1 MPDLEYTL
9 GINPGSTSKVLDGIK
24 AQLLGLGAVAFGG
37 SLLSRGFQFNQTM
50 YDGEK
55 AIQAIVQQF
64 QFLNAE
70 AAKPV
75 AAKAMQQLVDLE
87 PKVAGSL
94 ADIVNGFVSTAA
106 ASAGVGLTVD
116 QNIDL
121 VGRFANALA
130 KLNMPIDQVG
140 QELRSILTGNIGADS
155 QLAKT
160 LGITN
165 EMADAAKKA
174 GTLYGLLRDK
184 LGLLGEAGD
193 NAATAFSS
201 FKSAVDKAA
210 GALASGLFET
220 AISNS
225 GSLSGEIDKNKEA
238 FQDLG
243 SAIGMVAREVIKF
256 ASFVNEAAKEAAYWV
271 AVATEMVS
279 TGRGFDEITAEM
291 EAISNAQRHAAETA
305 REQAAAEKEAGHAA
319 ADANAMR
326 AKSAAEA
333 AAATAKAGLT
343 QDPEKAAKAKKK
355 KEKEDD
361 TSFDPD
367 KAAKVFDDIID
378 KQGQLD
384 ELKRASAMDEMTTAQ
399 KVAAV
404 RAQIA
409 EEEARAAALQSDFV
423 RDEVKILDSSLKQ
436 VQLQRELGSLQREQN
451 REAEDAAKKA
461 QDKAEQQRKAREQMA
476 GARNDLM
483 GELAILKE
491 QADGHDKKAKA
502 IQRELDIEKEKQAII
517 AKTGA
522 SEADALRMAKE
533 KAGYEDRI
541 AKRKERNS
549 NRDEQQGAHIG
560 GVTRRTMMGGSSEG
574 AFADLQKSTSRFD
587 ALQKQPFGAGALA
600 PNGDSTRTDPM
611 GRASRG
617 GVDSTSRQMSKL
629 MGQTN
634 TTPLSGRIAAA
645 TTNAP
650 PKPPGPAKVEQDPAV
665 GKLDQILSEL
675 TRIRTT

>member
-9 GINPGSTSKVLDGIK
+9 GINPGSTAKVLDGIRN
-24 AQLLGLGAVAFGG
+24 QLIGLGVVAFAGG
-37 SLLSRGFQFNQTM
+37 ILKRGLEFNQTM

-55 AIQAIVQQF
+55 AVSKIIQQF
-64 QFLNAE
+64 QGLNA
-70 AAKPV
+70 AAADNA

-87 PKVAGSL
+87 PKVAGGL
-94 ADIVNGFVSTAA
+94 ADLVNGFVSTAA
-106 ASAGVGLTVD
+106 ASASVGISTAE
-116 QNIDL
+116 NIDL
-121 VGRFANALA
+121 VGKFANVLGGLGA
-130 KLNMPIDQVG
+130 PIEQVG

-155 QLAKT
+155 TIAKT

-165 EMADAAKKA
+165 EMAEAAKKA
-174 GTLYGLLRDK
+174 GNLYGLLNDK
-184 LGLLGEAGD
+184 LGMMGQASD
-193 NAATAFSS
+193 NAASRFSS
-201 FKSAVDKAA
+201 FQSAVDKLA
-210 GALASGLFET
+210 GALAEGLFEQALDGSVRLT
-220 AISNS
+220 DSLNENIESARTLGAAIASLTAELSDGIAVIGEWGKAWKISFGMYADMLVNGTSEAEAMANAEDELTDAVNEQGKAATAAAVAIS
-225 GSLSGEIDKNKEA
+225 
-238 FQDLG
+238 
-243 SAIGMVAREVIKF
+243 
-256 ASFVNEAAKEAAYWV
+256 
-271 AVATEMVS
+271 
-279 TGRGFDEITAEM
+279 
-291 EAISNAQRHAAETA
+291 
-305 REQAAAEKEAGHAA
+305 A
-319 ADANAMR
+319 ADAQR
-326 AKSAAEA
+326 AKSAKETAAEIEATKKRLGTGAAPETKADTAPKRKEETSEYVADEILSKQEKLNDLKRQSAEDEMSSAEKIASLRERIA
-333 AAATAKAGLT
+333 AAAEYEATIKSIDVAG
-343 QDPEKAAKAKKK
+343 DPRVALDAETKRVELARELA
-355 KEKEDD
+355 
-361 TSFDPD
+361 
-367 KAAKVFDDIID
+367 
-378 KQGQLD
+378 QL
-384 ELKRASAMDEMTTAQ
+384 LR
-399 KVAAV
+399 
-404 RAQIA
+404 
-409 EEEARAAALQSDFV
+409 EEARA
-423 RDEVKILDSSLKQ
+423 EE
-436 VQLQRELGSLQREQN
+436 ELAQ
-451 REAEDAAKKA
+451 KA
-461 QDKAEQQRKAREQMA
+461 QDKAEQQRKARDEIA

-491 QADGHDKKAKA
+491 QAAGHDKKAKA

-587 ALQKQPFGAGALA
+587 ALQRSKFGAGALA
-600 PNGDSTRTDPM
+600 PSRDSSEIDPM

>member
-9 GINPGSTSKVLDGIK
+9 GINPGSTAKVLDGIRN
-24 AQLLGLGAVAFGG
+24 QLIGLGVVAFAGG
-37 SLLSRGFQFNQTM
+37 ILKRGLEFNQTM

-55 AIQAIVQQF
+55 AVSKIIQQF
-64 QFLNAE
+64 QGLNA
-70 AAKPV
+70 AAADN
-75 AAKAMQQLVDLE
+75 AAARAMQQLVDLE
-87 PKVAGSL
+87 PKVAGGL
-94 ADIVNGFVSTAA
+94 ADLVNGFVSTAA
-106 ASAGVGLTVD
+106 ASASVGISTA

-121 VGRFANALA
+121 VGKFANVLGG
-130 KLNMPIDQVG
+130 LGLPIEQVG

-155 QLAKT
+155 TIAKT

-165 EMADAAKKA
+165 EMAEAAKKA
-174 GTLYGLLRDK
+174 GNLYGLLNDK
-184 LGLLGEAGD
+184 LGMMGQASD
-193 NAATAFSS
+193 NAASRFSS
-201 FKSAVDKAA
+201 FQSAVDKLA
-210 GALASGLFET
+210 GALAEGLFEQ
-220 AISNS
+220 ALD
-225 GSLSGEIDKNKEA
+225 GSVRLTDSLNENIESA
-238 FQDLG
+238 RTLG
-243 SAIGMVAREVIKF
+243 A
-256 ASFVNEAAKEAAYWV
+256 
-271 AVATEMVS
+271 AVASLTAELADDIAVIGEWGQAWKVSFGMYADMLVNGTSEAEAMANAEDELTEAVNARAKATTAAAAAGSRSKPGAGGSGMSGLDMDPKRKEEKPEHVA
-279 TGRGFDEITAEM
+279 DEILSKQEKLNDLKRQSAEDEM
-291 EAISNAQRHAAETA
+291 SSAEKIA
-305 REQAAAEKEAGHAA
+305 SLRERIAAAAEYEATIKSIDVAGDPRVAL
-319 ADANAMR
+319 DAETKRVELAR
-326 AKSAAEA
+326 ELA
-333 AAATAKAGLT
+333 
-343 QDPEKAAKAKKK
+343 
-355 KEKEDD
+355 
-361 TSFDPD
+361 
-367 KAAKVFDDIID
+367 
-378 KQGQLD
+378 QL
-384 ELKRASAMDEMTTAQ
+384 LR
-399 KVAAV
+399 
-404 RAQIA
+404 
-409 EEEARAAALQSDFV
+409 EEARA
-423 RDEVKILDSSLKQ
+423 EE
-436 VQLQRELGSLQREQN
+436 EL
-451 REAEDAAKKA
+451 AKKA
-461 QDKAEQQRKAREQMA
+461 QDKAEQQRKARDEIA

>member
-9 GINPGSTSKVLDGIK
+9 GINPGSTAKVLDGIK

-64 QFLNAE
+64 QGLNAE

-75 AAKAMQQLVDLE
+75 AANAMRQLVELE

-94 ADIVNGFVSTAA
+94 KDIVTGFVSTAA
-106 ASAGVGLTVD
+106 ASAGVGLTVE

-121 VGRFANALA
+121 VGRFANALG
-130 KLNMPIDQVG
+130 KLGTPVDQVG

-174 GTLYGLLRDK
+174 GNLYELLRDK
-184 LGLLGEAGD
+184 LGQIGEAGD
-193 NAATAFSS
+193 NAATAFSN
-201 FKSAVDKAA
+201 FQSAVDKAA
-210 GALASGLFET
+210 GALASGLFEA
-220 AISNS
+220 AITNS
-225 GSLSGEIDKNKEA
+225 ASLAAEVDKNRET
-238 FQDLG
+238 FQALG
-243 SAIGMVAREVIKF
+243 SAIGLVAREVIKF

-271 AVATEMVS
+271 AVAREMVT
-279 TGRGFDEITAEM
+279 TGRGFDEITSEM
-291 EAISNAQRHAAETA
+291 EAISNAQKHAAETA
-305 REQAAAEKEAGHAA
+305 REQAAAEKEAGKAA
-319 ADANAMR
+319 AEANAQR
-326 AKSAAEA
+326 AKSAKETAAEIEATKKRLGTGAAPETKADTAPKRKEETSEHVADEILSKQEKLNDLKRQSAEDEMSSAEKIASLRERIA
-333 AAATAKAGLT
+333 AAAEYEATIKSIDVAG
-343 QDPEKAAKAKKK
+343 DPRVALDAETKRVELARELA
-355 KEKEDD
+355 
-361 TSFDPD
+361 
-367 KAAKVFDDIID
+367 
-378 KQGQLD
+378 QL
-384 ELKRASAMDEMTTAQ
+384 LR
-399 KVAAV
+399 
-404 RAQIA
+404 
-409 EEEARAAALQSDFV
+409 EEARA
-423 RDEVKILDSSLKQ
+423 EE
-436 VQLQRELGSLQREQN
+436 EL
-451 REAEDAAKKA
+451 AKKA
-461 QDKAEQQRKAREQMA
+461 QDKAEQQRKARDEIA

-491 QADGHDKKAKA
+491 QAAGHDKKAKA

-587 ALQKQPFGAGALA
+587 ALQRSKFGAGALA
-600 PNGDSTRTDPM
+600 PSRDSSEIDPM

-675 TRIRTT
+675 TRIRTS

>member
-9 GINPGSTSKVLDGIK
+9 GINPGSTSKVLDGIRN
-24 AQLLGLGAVAFGG
+24 QLIGLGVVAFAGG
-37 SLLSRGFQFNQTM
+37 ILKRGLEFNQTM

-55 AIQAIVQQF
+55 AVSKIIQQF
-64 QFLNAE
+64 QGLNA
-70 AAKPV
+70 AAADN
-75 AAKAMQQLVDLE
+75 AAARAMQQLVDLE
-87 PKVAGSL
+87 PKVAGGL
-94 ADIVNGFVSTAA
+94 ADLVNGFVSTAA
-106 ASAGVGLTVD
+106 ASASVGISTAE
-116 QNIDL
+116 NIDL
-121 VGRFANALA
+121 VGKFANVLGGL
-130 KLNMPIDQVG
+130 KMPIDQVG

-155 QLAKT
+155 QVAKT

-165 EMADAAKKA
+165 EMAEAAKNA
-174 GTLYGLLRDK
+174 GNLYGLLNDK
-184 LGLLGEAGD
+184 LGLMGQASD
-193 NAATAFSS
+193 NAASRFSS
-201 FKSAVDKAA
+201 FQSAVDKLA
-210 GALASGLFET
+210 GALASGLFEQ
-220 AISNS
+220 ALD
-225 GSLSGEIDKNKEA
+225 GSVRLTDSLNENIESA
-238 FQDLG
+238 RTLG
-243 SAIGMVAREVIKF
+243 SAIASLTAEISDGIAVIGEWGKAWKISFGMYADMLFNGTSEVE
-256 ASFVNEAAKEAAYWV
+256 AMANAEDELTDAVNEQGKAATAA
-271 AVATEMVS
+271 AVA
-279 TGRGFDEITAEM
+279 
-291 EAISNAQRHAAETA
+291 IS
-305 REQAAAEKEAGHAA
+305 A
-319 ADANAMR
+319 ADAMR
-326 AKSAAEA
+326 AKSAKETAAEIEATKKRLGTGAEPETKAVTTPNRKEEKPEHIADEILTKQEKLNDLKRQSAEDEMSSAEKIASLRERIA
-333 AAATAKAGLT
+333 AAAEYEATIKSIDVAG
-343 QDPEKAAKAKKK
+343 DPRVALDAETKRVELARELA
-355 KEKEDD
+355 
-361 TSFDPD
+361 
-367 KAAKVFDDIID
+367 
-378 KQGQLD
+378 QL
-384 ELKRASAMDEMTTAQ
+384 LR
-399 KVAAV
+399 
-404 RAQIA
+404 
-409 EEEARAAALQSDFV
+409 EEARA
-423 RDEVKILDSSLKQ
+423 EE
-436 VQLQRELGSLQREQN
+436 EL
-451 REAEDAAKKA
+451 AKKA
-461 QDKAEQQRKAREQMA
+461 QDKTEQQRKQREQMA

-491 QADGHDKKAKA
+491 QAAGHDKKAAA
-502 IQRELDIEKEKQAII
+502 IQREMDIEKEKQAII

-587 ALQKQPFGAGALA
+587 ALQNSNFGAGALA
-600 PNGDSTRTDPM
+600 PSRDSSDMDPM